1 MGTRGA
7 VAETLFEMRRVGSYI
22 RCSAIDPETGIE
34 AVVTGPAN
42 SPGDSLRLAARRK
55 LEYLIARHRAEGP
68 GAGSGTGAGGPRNF
82 ISPELQALFD
92 RQAAGERAAAAPA
105 LPPEAPASGFNG
117 YDRSGKRRG

>member
-55 LEYLIARHRAEGP
+55 LEYLLSRHHAQT
-68 GAGSGTGAGGPRNF
+68 GAGGAPAGPGGPRNF

-92 RQAAGERAAAAPA
+92 RQAAGGGNGAAPS

>member
-1 MGTRGA
+1 M
-7 VAETLFEMRRVGSYI
+7 AETLFEMRRVGSYI

-55 LEYLIARHRAEGP
+55 LEYLLSRHHVQA
-68 GAGSGTGAGGPRNF
+68 GAGVPEAGPGGPRNF

-92 RQAAGERAAAAPA
+92 RQAAGEKGGATPA

-117 YDRSGKRRG
+117 YDRSGRRRG